1 MKFLTV
7 GGSKEEA
14 IAVANAPTKSVGE
27 PETENH
33 KLLRFGAYLLGATGI
48 SFLINRVSEQRRK
61 RDPWAKFVR
70 DAHDDR
76 NYRDDR

>member
-7 GGSKEEA
+7 GGNREEA
-14 IAVANAPTKSVGE
+14 HALTNAPVKSIGE
-27 PETENH
+27 PENENH

-48 SFLINRVSEQRRK
+48 SYLINRVSEQRRK
-61 RDPWAKFVR
+61 HDPWAKFVR